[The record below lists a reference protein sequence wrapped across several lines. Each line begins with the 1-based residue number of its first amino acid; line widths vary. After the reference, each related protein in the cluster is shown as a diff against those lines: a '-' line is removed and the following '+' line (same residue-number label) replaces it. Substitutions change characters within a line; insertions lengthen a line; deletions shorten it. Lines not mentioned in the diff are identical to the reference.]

1 MAVSGT
7 KREPAAGPTAPLR
20 EIHGIAR
27 LGKRTKRLVKRLRRG
42 DIAIIDHLDLDRV
55 SAEDLIACGVE
66 GVVNAA
72 HSSSG
77 RYPNAGPLL
86 LVQAGIHLVDAPGVP
101 LFDLVEDG
109 DHLVIRDGEILRN
122 GNVLARGD
130 VQDPETVQA
139 LTDQRRREIG
149 EALEAFAQN
158 TVQHMVQERELLT
171 GRLELPQ
178 FATDFRDRTALVV
191 VRGVDHQRDIQ
202 ALRPYIRDVRPALVG
217 VDGGANALIEEGYKP
232 DMIVGDMD
240 SATEATLRC
249 GAELVVHA
257 YPDGNAP
264 GRATLDRLGLP
275 YTVVPAPG
283 TSQDV
288 AMLIAAEKGARLI
301 VSVGSHFNLVE
312 FLDKNRAG
320 MSSTFLTRLRIGE
333 ILVDAKGVSRLYKP
347 QPGSSP
353 VLLVLAM
360 GILVL
365 VAVVLATPGLREVAD
380 LLWLKLRVLLGMDL

>member
-27 LGKRTKRLVKRLRRG
+27 LGKRTKRLVKRLGRG

-66 GVVNAA
+66 AVVNAA

-139 LTDQRRREIG
+139 LTDQRRLEIG
-149 EALEAFAQN
+149 EALEAFAEN

-171 GRLELPQ
+171 GKLELPQ

-257 YPDGNAP
+257 
-264 GRATLDRLGLP
+264 
-275 YTVVPAPG
+275 
-283 TSQDV
+283 
-288 AMLIAAEKGARLI
+288 
-301 VSVGSHFNLVE
+301 
-312 FLDKNRAG
+312 
-320 MSSTFLTRLRIGE
+320 
-333 ILVDAKGVSRLYKP
+333 
-347 QPGSSP
+347 
-353 VLLVLAM
+353 
-360 GILVL
+360 
-365 VAVVLATPGLREVAD
+365 
-380 LLWLKLRVLLGMDL
+380 